1 MNRGTMPGNSSGTP
15 GLRKLI
21 DLLSGMESAVIAYSG
36 GVDSTFLVKAAVLSG
51 MRAAAV
57 TAVSPTMPEHDF
69 EDAREMAKTIGVHHM
84 IIDTAELGDADFVRN
99 PVDRC
104 FYCKNELFGR
114 LREIALSGGYRFV
127 LDGSNLD
134 DNEDWRPGRKAAAK
148 HGVRSPLIEAGMRK
162 EEIRRCSRELGLPTW
177 NKPASPC
184 LSSRFPYGTP
194 ITAEALRQVG
204 EAEKFLRSL
213 GLDELRVRHCNETAR
228 IEVTEEAIPRILSS
242 DTRRAV
248 VEKLKALG
256 YRFIS
261 LDLEGFRSG
270 KLNG

>member
-1 MNRGTMPGNSSGTP
+1 MRCASG
-15 GLRKLI
+15 LKKLI
-21 DLLSGMESAVIAYSG
+21 GLLSEMESAVIAFSG
-36 GVDSTFLVKAAVLSG
+36 GTDSTFLVKAAVLSG

-57 TAVSPTMPEHDF
+57 TAVSPTMPEHDL
-69 EDAREMAKTIGVHHM
+69 EDARAMAGTIGIPHM
-84 IIDTAELGDADFVRN
+84 IIDTAELEVPDFVKN

-104 FYCKNELFGR
+104 FYCKNELFGK
-114 LREIALSGGYRFV
+114 LKEIALTGGYRFI
-127 LDGSNLD
+127 LDGSNMD
-134 DNEDWRPGRKAAAK
+134 DREDWRPGRKAAAK

-162 EEIRRCSRELGLPTW
+162 EEIRRFSRELGLPTW

-204 EAEKFLRSL
+204 EAEKFLHSL

-228 IEVTEEAIPRILSS
+228 IEINEEQIPRILSPG
-242 DTRRAV
+242 TRKAV
-248 VEKLKALG
+248 VEKLKSLG

>member
-1 MNRGTMPGNSSGTP
+1 MRCAS

-21 DLLSGMESAVIAYSG
+21 DILSGMESAVIAFSG
-36 GVDSTFLVKAAVLSG
+36 GADSTFLVKAAVLSG

-57 TAVSPTMPEHDF
+57 TAVSPTLPERDL
-69 EDAREMAKTIGVHHM
+69 EDAQAMAKTIGVPHM
-84 IIDTAELGDADFVRN
+84 LIDTGELGVSDFAKN

-104 FYCKNELFGR
+104 FYCKDELFGK
-114 LREIALSGGYRFV
+114 LREIALSGDYRFV

-134 DNEDWRPGRKAAAK
+134 DREDWRPGRKAAAK
-148 HGVRSPLIEAGMRK
+148 HGVRSPLLEAGMGK
-162 EEIRRCSRELGLPTW
+162 EEIRRFSRELGLPTW

-213 GLDELRVRHCNETAR
+213 GLDELRVRHCRETAR
-228 IEVTEEAIPRILSS
+228 IEVREEEISRLLSP

-248 VEKLKALG
+248 VAKLHSLG
-256 YRFIS
+256 YRFVS

>member
-1 MNRGTMPGNSSGTP
+1 MRCAS

-21 DLLSGMESAVIAYSG
+21 DILSGMESAVIAFSG
-36 GVDSTFLVKAAVLSG
+36 GADSTFLVKAAVLSG

-57 TAVSPTMPEHDF
+57 TAVSPTLPERDL
-69 EDAREMAKTIGVHHM
+69 EDAQAMAKTIGVPHM
-84 IIDTAELGDADFVRN
+84 LIDTGELGVSDFAKN

-104 FYCKNELFGR
+104 FYCKDELFGK
-114 LREIALSGGYRFV
+114 LREIALSGDYRFV

-134 DNEDWRPGRKAAAK
+134 DREDWRPGRKAAAK
-148 HGVRSPLIEAGMRK
+148 HGVRSPLIEAGMGK
-162 EEIRRCSRELGLPTW
+162 EEIRRFSRELGLSTW

-228 IEVTEEAIPRILSS
+228 IEIGEEEMPRLLSP
-242 DTRRAV
+242 DTRKAV
-248 VEKLKALG
+248 VAKLQSLG
-256 YRFIS
+256 YRFVS

>member
-1 MNRGTMPGNSSGTP
+1 MRCAP

-21 DLLSGMESAVIAYSG
+21 DLLSEMESAVIAFSG
-36 GVDSTFLVKAAVLSG
+36 GTDSTFLVKAAVLSG

-57 TAVSPTMPEHDF
+57 TAVSPTMPEHDL
-69 EDAREMAKTIGVHHM
+69 EDARTMAGTIGVPHM
-84 IIDTAELGDADFVRN
+84 IIDTAELGLPEFVKN

-104 FYCKNELFGR
+104 FYCKNELFGK
-114 LREIALSGGYRFV
+114 LKEIALSGGYRFV

-134 DNEDWRPGRKAAAK
+134 DREDWRPGRKAAAK
-148 HGVRSPLIEAGMRK
+148 HGVRSPLIEAGMTK
-162 EEIRRCSRELGLPTW
+162 EEVRRFSRELGLPTW

-213 GLDELRVRHCNETAR
+213 GLAELRVRHCNETAR
-228 IEVTEEAIPRILSS
+228 IEIKEEEIPRILSR
-242 DTRRAV
+242 DTRKAI
-248 VEKLKALG
+248 VEKLNSLG
-256 YRFIS
+256 YRFVS
-261 LDLEGFRSG
+261 LDLDGFRSG